1 MQDLLKELE
10 EFAFRGIPDMR
21 CYSSNEPVA
30 REEMVYTFVAS
41 CIQLLSRMEIVV
53 SCYWLVT
60 AASSSNS
67 RTAGSGSTDTF
78 KWSALPHFRDR
89 HTYPHIH
96 WD

>member
-21 CYSSNEPVA
+21 CYLSNEPVA

-53 SCYWLVT
+53 SCY
-60 AASSSNS
+60 
-67 RTAGSGSTDTF
+67 
-78 KWSALPHFRDR
+78 
-89 HTYPHIH
+89 
-96 WD
+96 